1 MCEFCAYQARAYLSG
16 FDVDA
21 NGNVTVFPAKP
32 GAKSVGPTKKIIHPH
47 VVPEPGGT
55 ANQVGGPTLFGV
67 LPTGKGATDPFGAII
82 GQQGANQIYSIP
94 NNIEKNIGKA
104 LADANK
110 GLQDTLGGGLK
121 NIQQYVPIIL
131 AGGLALVAIYV
142 IAK

>member
-16 FDVDA
+16 FDFDA
-21 NGNVTVFPAKP
+21 NGNLIVFKNKP
-32 GAKSVGPTKKIIHPH
+32 GDKSTTTKTTVKHPH

-142 IAK
+142 ISK